1 MNKLFIL
8 VIILTLSNHILF
20 GQNDL
25 NTIQIG
31 SRHQITSEYLDEERE
46 FQVYLPP
53 TYYFNDKN
61 DYPVIYL
68 LDGDYNFHYVTSLLC
83 NIY

>member
-8 VIILTLSNHILF
+8 VIILTLSNHILL

-31 SRHQITSEYLDEERE
+31 SRHQIPSEYLDEERE
-46 FQVYLPP
+46 F
-53 TYYFNDKN
+53 
-61 DYPVIYL
+61 
-68 LDGDYNFHYVTSLLC
+68 
-83 NIY
+83 